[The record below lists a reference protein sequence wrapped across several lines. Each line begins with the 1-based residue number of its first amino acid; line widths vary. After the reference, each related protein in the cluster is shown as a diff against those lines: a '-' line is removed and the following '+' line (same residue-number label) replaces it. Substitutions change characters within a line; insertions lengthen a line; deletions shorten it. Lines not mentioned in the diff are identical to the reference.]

1 MRAIEAE
8 ADARVGCRRRSVA
21 PSSSA
26 VAVLVVVDVETALFP
41 SLECVVAAAAGV
53 VLAVHRAEFFV
64 VGRLARR
71 AVGSSLSSLS
81 LSAPHLG
88 RVGFRVCVLL
98 LEDDDDEVVRGA
110 LSMCV
115 SSLTGGSESNALRVR
130 KRERERKRARERKRE
145 REKERKRA
153 REQERKRAREK
164 ESKRAREQESKRERE
179 KERKRAREKE
189 SKREREEERKRA
201 REQESTQGFGTMG
214 GSYGA
219 GTNYFSLVY

>member
-1 MRAIEAE
+1 MRAVEAE

-26 VAVLVVVDVETALFP
+26 VAVLVVVDVETASLP
-41 SLECVVAAAAGV
+41 SLGCVVAAAAGV

-64 VGRLARR
+64 VGPVARR
-71 AVGSSLSSLS
+71 AVGASLSSLS

-115 SSLTGGSESNALRVR
+115 SSLTGGSESNALRVSAVR
-130 KRERERKRARERKRE
+130 FAARFRSSSFVRLCCC
-145 REKERKRA
+145 RCLSPLTFVFAGTVRQRLSLTA
-153 REQERKRAREK
+153 GGRGVAAGF
-164 ESKRAREQESKRERE
+164 SA
-179 KERKRAREKE
+179 
-189 SKREREEERKRA
+189 
-201 REQESTQGFGTMG
+201 GFGK
-214 GSYGA
+214 A
-219 GTNYFSLVY
+219 RAAARAAAAAAFA